1 MSKHSVCSRAHA
13 FARVQSLA
21 LSLAV
26 GLALG
31 CATPASTAA
40 ADQAAPAEAVSAAGV
55 VPAAGSWVHAYA
67 AFGAPKYPAGF
78 SNFEYVNPAAPKGG
92 TLYLR
97 NPDRRSS
104 FDKFNPFTVRGNAPA
119 ALSIFMFEPLAILS
133 GDELQTMYGLLAEAM
148 QVAPDK
154 SSITFR
160 LNPKARFNNGD
171 PVLAED
177 VKFSFEQMSGPQ
189 ASPGLQTAL
198 AGIARAVVLDERTV
212 RFDLR
217 DRSNDTLFTAGGLTV
232 FSHKWGLNPD
242 GSRKRFD
249 EIITEYPIT
258 SGPYTIARA
267 DNGRRIEL
275 QRNPNY
281 WARDLPVR
289 KGAFNFDRVVYRY
302 YRDQAVA
309 TEAFKAGEFD
319 IVKIYSARVWVRQ
332 QQGQKWDEGLI
343 AKKLFKTDAGQALQS
358 TLFNL
363 RQPLFQ
369 DRRVRHALALTWDFD
384 TINRYHLYQRAYSL
398 FNNSEF
404 AAHGL
409 PSPGE
414 LALLEPY
421 RSELPSEVFGP
432 PFQPASTG
440 GEPARLRHNLLQAR
454 ELLEQAG
461 WKLAADG
468 VLRNAQGKAFEI
480 TYLSPGE
487 GSRQADWERNL
498 DKLGIQLK
506 TRQVDFALYRR
517 RLEQY
522 DFDLVTIA
530 GGEFTIPSAT
540 DYLSEFGS
548 ASAAQPGNN
557 NFRGVK
563 SAAVDHILK
572 AMARAHTLQE
582 LRDACRALDRVVM
595 WNYWQIPELYNDAQ
609 PSSYWN
615 KFGMPRVQA
624 RYFSIDTPSSW
635 PIWPLETWWILDP
648 AKRQGER

>member
-1 MSKHSVCSRAHA
+1 MSKYSVCSPARALA
-13 FARVQSLA
+13 GLQSLA
-21 LSLAV
+21 LGL
-26 GLALG
+26 GLALWAASCTSAG
-31 CATPASTAA
+31 AAEPGSPTHSVATDAAAPAST
-40 ADQAAPAEAVSAAGV
+40 G
-55 VPAAGSWVHAYA
+55 WVHAYA
-67 AFGAPKYPAGF
+67 AFGAPKYPADF
-78 SNFEYVNPAAPKGG
+78 HNFEYVNPAAPKGG

-133 GDELQTMYGLLAEAM
+133 GDELQTMYWLLAESM
-148 QVAPDK
+148 RIAPDK

-177 VKFSFEQMSGPQ
+177 VKYSFEQMSGPQ
-189 ASPGLQTAL
+189 ASPGMQTAL
-198 AGIARAVVLDERTV
+198 AGIERAVVLDARTV

-232 FSHKWGLNPD
+232 FSHKWGLQPD
-242 GSRKRFD
+242 GSHNRFD
-249 EIITEYPIT
+249 EIVTEYPIT

-267 DNGRRIEL
+267 DSGRRLEL
-275 QRNPNY
+275 QRNPAY
-281 WARDLPVR
+281 WARDLPAR
-289 KGAFNFDRVVYRY
+289 RGTFNFDRVIYRY

-319 IVKIYSARVWVRQ
+319 IVKIYSARIWVRQ
-332 QQGQKWDEGLI
+332 QQGEKWDQGLI

-384 TINRYHLYQRAYSL
+384 TINRYHLYERAYSL

-404 AAHGL
+404 AAQGL

-421 RSELPSEVFGP
+421 RKELPPEVFGP
-432 PFQPASTG
+432 PFVPASTG

-454 ELLEQAG
+454 ALLEQAG
-461 WKLAADG
+461 WKLADDG
-468 VLRNAQGKAFEI
+468 VLRNAEGKAFEM

-487 GSRQADWERNL
+487 GSRQTDWERNL
-498 DKLGIQLK
+498 AKLGIQLK

-522 DFDLVTIA
+522 DFDLITIA

-540 DYLSEFGS
+540 DYVSVFGS
-548 ASAAQPGNN
+548 ASAGQPGNN

-563 SAAVDHILK
+563 SAAVDHILE
-572 AMARAHTLQE
+572 AMGRASTLQE

-595 WNYWQIPELYNDAQ
+595 WNYWQIPELYTAAQ

-624 RYFSIDTPSSW
+624 RYFSIDTASSW
-635 PIWPLETWWILDP
+635 PVWPLETWWILDP
-648 AKRQGER
+648 ARR